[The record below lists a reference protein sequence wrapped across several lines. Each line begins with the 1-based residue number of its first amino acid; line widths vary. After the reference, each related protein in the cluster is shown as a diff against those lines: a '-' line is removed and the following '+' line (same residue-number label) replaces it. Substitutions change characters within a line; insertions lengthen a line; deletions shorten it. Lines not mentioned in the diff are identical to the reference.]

1 MTSSSPTREELNTK
15 LTSPGPTT
23 VTLPPVPT
31 SCDTSSSVITTL
43 TTFSTT
49 TTSVTTS
56 SNASSNTS
64 ANSPGLGTEA
74 VSPGSGPTDGLWNL
88 TLDKDPPAG
97 VNLVLF
103 LPVCTSQSDSL
114 SLPPTVSSTLQGS
127 AAQVLPQHLEVGA
140 AFGVPIVDFLSGIK
154 QDPECDVPLDLS
166 KTSNSSKPAARS
178 IPLQSIKSEAADV
191 EMSGETSV
199 TKGLDCQDS
208 QVTVKLNSGETEM

>member
-15 LTSPGPTT
+15 PTSPSPTT
-23 VTLPPVPT
+23 VTPSPVPT
-31 SCDTSSSVITTL
+31 SCDTSSSVITTP

-49 TTSVTTS
+49 TTSVTT
-56 SNASSNTS
+56 SSNTS

-103 LPVCTSQSDSL
+103 LPVCTSQSDGL

-127 AAQVLPQHLEVGA
+127 TAQVLPQHLGVGA

-166 KTSNSSKPAARS
+166 KKSNSSMPAPRS
-178 IPLQSIKSEAADV
+178 ILTQSIKSEAADV

-199 TKGLDCQDS
+199 TKGLECQDS
-208 QVTVKLNSGETEM
+208 QVTVKLNLGETEM

>member
-1 MTSSSPTREELNTK
+1 M
-15 LTSPGPTT
+15 
-23 VTLPPVPT
+23 
-31 SCDTSSSVITTL
+31 ITAP

-49 TTSVTTS
+49 TTTVTTS

-103 LPVCTSQSDSL
+103 LPVCTSQSDGL

-127 AAQVLPQHLEVGA
+127 SAQVLPQVGA
-140 AFGVPIVDFLSGIK
+140 AFGVPVVDFLSGIK

-166 KTSNSSKPAARS
+166 KKSNSSRPAPRS
-178 IPLQSIKSEAADV
+178 IPLHSIKSEAADV

-199 TKGLDCQDS
+199 TKGLECQDS